1 MKYIEIPRS
10 QLYRP
15 LVCKVMEHKINAR
28 IKNPDIGYVT
38 IDEQGQI
45 CSCNDQAAA
54 LLNLG
59 SSQLLNKRLADV
71 IAADSRFAP
80 LAERLKEP
88 EKTLQNEQFNLPG
101 FHEGKKDTLTV
112 RVVRFVSGE
121 GDYRGGYI
129 GLIDRSA
136 AVTARALALNSIA
149 EGVFTVDEEMTITS
163 FNEAAEKMTGW
174 LQDEVLG
181 KPCKTVFRSNICGN
195 SCALST
201 ATANNCNILVDRD
214 VYMTR
219 KDGSS
224 FPVRISATPLI
235 GEDNQIVGG
244 VETFRDISEMVQSDL
259 IINAV
264 ADGVVTF
271 DDAGIITS
279 FNAGAQQ
286 ITGWSEEE
294 AVGRPCDEMFFGAD
308 SVVACPIMEKNRDG
322 EPCTV
327 IDQAGYVVD
336 KDGFNIPIS
345 VSITPMLDA
354 EQRPIGCVQ
363 TFRDNTQAL
372 QNKLILDS
380 IADGV
385 FTVDRNW
392 VITSFNLAAEM
403 ITGWES
409 EDAVG
414 NFCSDVFHSSICGKN
429 CAVAE
434 ALYTGKPVTNRSITI
449 KDADGKEKP
458 ISISAAPLL
467 DVVGNVIGGVETF
480 RDLTVEETLR
490 RQLMQRFTF
499 DEIISKSPAM
509 QRYFDILPDIALSD
523 STVLILGESGT
534 GKGILAETVVNSSSR
549 RDKPFI
555 SVNCGAIPETLL
567 ESELFGYRSGAFTD
581 ARKDREGRFSAA
593 NGGTIF
599 LDEIGDIPHSLQV
612 KLLRVLEE
620 HVYEPLGS
628 NESIKVDIRVIA
640 ATNRDL
646 KKLVEEGLFRDDLY
660 YRLNVV
666 NITLPPLRDRK
677 EDIPLLIDHFIDKFR
692 AEKKKDISGISDAV
706 LSRLMHHSFPGN
718 IRELENVIEYGF
730 ILCPGGLIQ
739 EHHLPD
745 SFHQDEPSAGFN
757 QGLQNGGLSLEQ
769 IEEQAILGALQRN
782 KWKKMM
788 TCRELGI
795 SKDTLRRKIERYG
808 LENPLDVA

>member
-1 MKYIEIPRS
+1 MKNNR
-10 QLYRP
+10 
-15 LVCKVMEHKINAR
+15 NTR
-28 IKNPDIGYVT
+28 IKNPDIGYIT
-38 IDEQGQI
+38 IDVEGCI
-45 CSCNDQAAA
+45 CSCNNLAAA
-54 LLNLG
+54 LLNMS
-59 SSQLLNKRLADV
+59 SSQLLGTRLADV
-71 IAADSRFAP
+71 IAADSRFEP
-80 LAERLKEP
+80 LTERLKEP
-88 EKTLQNEQFNLPG
+88 QKTLQNEQFNLPD
-101 FHEGKKDTLTV
+101 FHDGKKDTLTV
-112 RVVRFVSGE
+112 RIVRFVTTE

-149 EGVFTVDEEMTITS
+149 EGVFTVDEDMKITS

-174 LQDEVLG
+174 RQDDVLG
-181 KPCKTVFRSNICGN
+181 KPCKTVFRSNICGS

-201 ATANNCNILVDRD
+201 ATANNCNILVDKD

-235 GEDNQIVGG
+235 SEDNQIVGG
-244 VETFRDISEMVQSDL
+244 VETFRDISETLQSDL

-271 DDAGIITS
+271 DDEGIITS

-286 ITGWSEEE
+286 ITGWSETEV
-294 AVGRPCDEMFFGAD
+294 VGRSCDEMFFGAD
-308 SVVACPIMEKNRDG
+308 SVVACPIMERDPDG

-327 IDQAGYVVD
+327 IDQDGYVVD

-354 EQRPIGCVQ
+354 ERVPIGCVQ

-372 QNKLILDS
+372 QNKMILDS
-380 IADGV
+380 VADGV

-392 VITSFNLAAEM
+392 RITSFNLAAEI
-403 ITGWES
+403 ITGWER

-414 NFCSDVFHSSICGKN
+414 SFCSDVFHSSICGKN
-429 CAVAE
+429 CAIAE
-434 ALYTGKPVTNRSITI
+434 ALYTGGSVTNRSITI
-449 KDADGKEKP
+449 EDIDGKRKP
-458 ISISAAPLL
+458 ISISASPLL

-490 RQLMQRFTF
+490 KQLMQRFTF

-509 QRYFDILPDIALSD
+509 QRYFDILPDIALSN

-534 GKGILAETVVNSSSR
+534 GKGILAEAVVNSSSR

-581 ARKDREGRFSAA
+581 ARKDREGRFAAA

-646 KKLVEEGLFRDDLY
+646 KRLVDEGAFRDDLY

-666 NITLPPLRDRK
+666 NILLPPLRDRK
-677 EDIPLLIDHFIDKFR
+677 EDIPLLIEHFIDKFR
-692 AEKKKDISGISDAV
+692 AEKQKDISGVSDTV
-706 LSRLMHHSFPGN
+706 MSRLMQHSFPGN

-739 EHHLPD
+739 EYHLPD
-745 SFHQDEPSAGFN
+745 SFHLDEPESNFDR
-757 QGLQNGGLSLEQ
+757 GLQSDGLSLEQ
-769 IEEQAILGALQRN
+769 IEKQAILGALQRN

-795 SKDTLRRKIERYG
+795 SKDTLRRKIERYS
-808 LENPLDVA
+808 LENPLDVV

>member
-1 MKYIEIPRS
+1 MKNNR
-10 QLYRP
+10 
-15 LVCKVMEHKINAR
+15 NTR
-28 IKNPDIGYVT
+28 IKNPDIGYIT
-38 IDEQGQI
+38 IDVEGCI
-45 CSCNDQAAA
+45 CSCNNLAAA
-54 LLNLG
+54 LLNMS
-59 SSQLLNKRLADV
+59 SSQLLGTRLADV
-71 IAADSRFAP
+71 IAADSRFEP
-80 LAERLKEP
+80 LTERLKEP
-88 EKTLQNEQFNLPG
+88 QKTLQNEQFNLPD
-101 FHEGKKDTLTV
+101 FHDGKKDTLTV
-112 RVVRFVSGE
+112 RIVRFVTTE

-149 EGVFTVDEEMTITS
+149 EGVFTVDEDMKITS

-174 LQDEVLG
+174 RQNDVLG
-181 KPCKTVFRSNICGN
+181 KPCKTVFRSNICGS

-201 ATANNCNILVDRD
+201 ATANNCNILVDKD

-235 GEDNQIVGG
+235 SEDNQIVGG
-244 VETFRDISEMVQSDL
+244 VETFRDISETLQSDL

-271 DDAGIITS
+271 DDEGIITS

-286 ITGWSEEE
+286 ITGWSETEV
-294 AVGRPCDEMFFGAD
+294 VGRSCDEMFFGAD
-308 SVVACPIMEKNRDG
+308 SVVACPIMERDPDG

-327 IDQAGYVVD
+327 IDQDGYVVD

-354 EQRPIGCVQ
+354 ERVPIGCVQ

-372 QNKLILDS
+372 QNKMILDS
-380 IADGV
+380 VADGV

-392 VITSFNLAAEM
+392 RITSFNLAAEI
-403 ITGWES
+403 ITGWER

-414 NFCSDVFHSSICGKN
+414 SFCSDVFHSSICGKN
-429 CAVAE
+429 CAIAE
-434 ALYTGKPVTNRSITI
+434 ALYTGGSVTNRSITI
-449 KDADGKEKP
+449 EDIDGKRKP
-458 ISISAAPLL
+458 ISISASPLL

-490 RQLMQRFTF
+490 KQLMQRFTF

-509 QRYFDILPDIALSD
+509 QRYFDILPDIALSN

-534 GKGILAETVVNSSSR
+534 GKGILAEAVVNSSSR

-581 ARKDREGRFSAA
+581 ARKDREGRFAAA

-646 KKLVEEGLFRDDLY
+646 KRLVDEGAFRDDLY

-666 NITLPPLRDRK
+666 NILLPPLRDRK
-677 EDIPLLIDHFIDKFR
+677 EDIPLLIEHFIDKFR
-692 AEKKKDISGISDAV
+692 AEKQKDISGVSDTV
-706 LSRLMHHSFPGN
+706 MSRLMQHSFPGN

-739 EHHLPD
+739 EYHLPD
-745 SFHQDEPSAGFN
+745 SFHLDEPESNFDR
-757 QGLQNGGLSLEQ
+757 GLQSDGLSLEQ
-769 IEEQAILGALQRN
+769 IEKQAILGALQRN

-795 SKDTLRRKIERYG
+795 SKDTLRRKIERYS

>member
-1 MKYIEIPRS
+1 MKNNR
-10 QLYRP
+10 
-15 LVCKVMEHKINAR
+15 NTR
-28 IKNPDIGYVT
+28 IKNPDIGYIT
-38 IDEQGQI
+38 IDVEGCI
-45 CSCNDQAAA
+45 CSCNNLAAA
-54 LLNLG
+54 LLNMS
-59 SSQLLNKRLADV
+59 SSQLLGTRLADV
-71 IAADSRFAP
+71 IAADSRFEP
-80 LAERLKEP
+80 LTERLKEP
-88 EKTLQNEQFNLPG
+88 QKTLQNEQFNLPD
-101 FHEGKKDTLTV
+101 FHDGKKDTLTV
-112 RVVRFVSGE
+112 RIVRFVTTE

-149 EGVFTVDEEMTITS
+149 EGVFTVDEDMKITS

-174 LQDEVLG
+174 RQDDVLG
-181 KPCKTVFRSNICGN
+181 KPCKTVFRSNICGS

-201 ATANNCNILVDRD
+201 ATANNCNILVDKD
-214 VYMTR
+214 VFMTR

-235 GEDNQIVGG
+235 NEDNQIVGG
-244 VETFRDISEMVQSDL
+244 VETFRDISETLQSDL

-271 DDAGIITS
+271 DDEGIITS

-286 ITGWSEEE
+286 ITGWSETEV
-294 AVGRPCDEMFFGAD
+294 VGRSCDEMFFGAD
-308 SVVACPIMEKNRDG
+308 SVVACPIMERDPDG

-327 IDQAGYVVD
+327 IDQDGYVVD

-354 EQRPIGCVQ
+354 ERVPIGCVQ

-372 QNKLILDS
+372 QNKMILDS
-380 IADGV
+380 VADGV

-392 VITSFNLAAEM
+392 RITSFNLAAEI
-403 ITGWES
+403 ITGWER

-414 NFCSDVFHSSICGKN
+414 SFCSDVFHSSICGKN
-429 CAVAE
+429 CAIAE
-434 ALYTGKPVTNRSITI
+434 ALYTGGSVTNRSITI
-449 KDADGKEKP
+449 EDIDGKRKP
-458 ISISAAPLL
+458 ISISASPLL

-490 RQLMQRFTF
+490 KQLMQRFTF

-509 QRYFDILPDIALSD
+509 QRYFDILPDIALSN

-534 GKGILAETVVNSSSR
+534 GKGILAEAVVNSSSR

-581 ARKDREGRFSAA
+581 ARKDREGRFAAA

-646 KKLVEEGLFRDDLY
+646 KRLVDEGAFRDDLY

-666 NITLPPLRDRK
+666 NILLPPLRDRK
-677 EDIPLLIDHFIDKFR
+677 EDIPLLIEHFIDKFR
-692 AEKKKDISGISDAV
+692 AEKQKDISGVSDAV
-706 LSRLMHHSFPGN
+706 MSRLMQHSFPGN

-739 EHHLPD
+739 EYHLPD
-745 SFHQDEPSAGFN
+745 SFHLDQPESNFDH
-757 QGLQNGGLSLEQ
+757 GLQSDGLSLEQ
-769 IEEQAILGALQRN
+769 IEKQAILGALQRN

-795 SKDTLRRKIERYG
+795 SKDTLRRKIERYS